1 MRSLTFQPSRIWLF
15 YLMLAAA
22 LIWVIVRLYDLTI
35 TQNPQR
41 LAEAVENRVT
51 RVSIPAPRGV
61 VYDRNS
67 VLLAQ
72 NLPSF
77 VVTITPAFLP
87 DDPDPTDDE
96 YPPQTQAIFR
106 RLSELLD
113 MPLTVP
119 GSTPR
124 PLCSPPDERGIRD
137 LVDEFRDFTPYS
149 QVKIRCDVDQETAFI
164 IRQEIASMPMPG
176 VNVVVEPVRDY
187 PTGPLTS
194 TLIGYMARI
203 PSPQD
208 APFTYAAALARGLL
222 PDRDRIG
229 VAGIEASLD
238 ELLAGQNGSELH
250 EEDAAGRFIRVTGVE
265 TETVPGRNVQ
275 LTIDVRLQAAV
286 EAALL
291 NRLNYIRDWTNGNQ
305 TFTSGTV
312 IVMNPN
318 TGEILAM
325 VSWPTYDNNRFA
337 RNIDYDYY
345 KLFAGD
351 PDAQPPIPPNP
362 DYPLLNHAVSI
373 LYPPGSVFK
382 VVTASG
388 AMEDDVIDPDTELE
402 DPGKITVK
410 NTYISA
416 EAADPRATRDFV
428 CWIYRTTNGGHG
440 EVNFT
445 RGIAESCNVYF
456 YKIGGGYEPEK
467 VTGLGIGRLDRLES
481 GGGGL
486 VKWMQ
491 LFGFGAETGIELPAE
506 QAGFIPDPN
515 YKRINYGESWTLGD
529 TYNAVIGQGFVQVTP
544 LQMLN
549 AYNVIVNGGQLVQP
563 RIVSKVLDGEGN
575 VLETRQPVVIRQLPL
590 APETVQLVREGLR
603 QVVTDGTLAGPRR
616 YGILDPIVNLP
627 GINAAGK
634 TGTAE
639 YCDRQAWLKNLCI
652 PGRWPAHAWTFMYA
666 PYENPEVSVIA
677 FVYNGTEG
685 SIVAGPIANDA
696 LRAYFQIIK
705 GVNFDELPA
714 TEEPT
719 AEGEGEATP
728 TPAPQP

>member
-15 YLMLAAA
+15 YTLLGLAV
-22 LIWVIVRLYDLTI
+22 LWVIGRLYDLTI
-35 TQNPQR
+35 NQNR
-41 LAEAVENRVT
+41 DLAAQALENRVT
-51 RVSIPAPRGV
+51 RVNNPAPRGV
-61 VYDRNS
+61 IYDRNG
-67 VLLAQ
+67 VLLAR

-77 VVTITPAFLP
+77 VVTITPAALP
-87 DDPDPTDDE
+87 DDPDPTDDV

-106 RLSELLD
+106 RLAELLD

-119 GSTPR
+119 GSTPQQPCR
-124 PLCSPPDERGIRD
+124 DPQARGIRD
-137 LVDEFRDFTPYS
+137 LVDEFKDFTPYTA
-149 QVKIRCDVDQETAFI
+149 VKIKCDVEARTAFI
-164 IRQEIASMPMPG
+164 VQQEIGTLPMPG
-176 VNVVVEPVRDY
+176 VDVIVEPVREY
-187 PTGPLTS
+187 PTGALTS
-194 TLIGYMARI
+194 SIIGYMARI

-208 APFTYAAALARGLL
+208 APFTYQAAIARGLL

-229 VAGIEASLD
+229 VAGVEASLD
-238 ELLAGQNGSELH
+238 ELYLAGQNGSSLV
-250 EEDAAGRFIRVTGVE
+250 EEDAAGRFIRTSGVE
-265 TETVPGRNVQ
+265 TETVPGRNVE

-291 NRLNYIRDWTNGNQ
+291 RRFKQVFDFTGGGVN
-305 TFTSGTV
+305 FTSGVV

-318 TGEILAM
+318 TGEVLSM

-337 RNIDYDYY
+337 RNIDFEYY
-345 KLFAGD
+345 QRFAGD
-351 PDAQPPIPPNP
+351 PSANPPIEPDP

-388 AMEDDVIDPDTELE
+388 AMEDGVIEPDRLLE

-410 NTYISA
+410 NTYLSA
-416 EAADPRATRDFV
+416 AAADPNATREFV

-440 EVNFT
+440 EVSFI

-456 YKIGGGYEPEK
+456 YKIGGGFEPEK
-467 VTGLGIGRLDRLES
+467 VDGLGIGRLDRLES

-491 LFGFGAETGIELPAE
+491 LFGFGERTGIELPAE
-506 QAGFIPDPN
+506 QSGFIPDPDW
-515 YKRINYGESWTLGD
+515 KRINRGESWSLGD

-549 AYNVIVNGGQLVQP
+549 AYNVIANGGRLVRP
-563 RIVSKVLDGEGN
+563 RIVARVLDGEGN
-575 VLETRQPVVIRQLPL
+575 VLETRGTDVIRQLPL
-590 APETVQLVREGLR
+590 APETIRLVQEGLR
-603 QVVTDGTLAGPRR
+603 QTVTDGTLSGLRI
-616 YGILDPIVNLP
+616 YGETVPIVNLP
-627 GINAAGK
+627 GINVAGK

-639 YCDRQAWLKNLCI
+639 YCDRQAWLKDLCI

-677 FVYNGTEG
+677 FVYNGGEG
-685 SIVAGPIANDA
+685 SLIAGPVANDA

-714 TEEPT
+714 TEAP
-719 AEGEGEATP
+719 EGDGEATP
-728 TPAPQP
+728 TPQP

>member
-15 YLMLAAA
+15 YLMLAMAGV
-22 LIWVIVRLYDLTI
+22 WVMARLYQLTVSEFDAR
-35 TQNPQR
+35 T
-41 LAEAVENRVT
+41 AEARENVLT
-51 RVSIPAPRGV
+51 RVNEPAPRGV
-61 VYDRNS
+61 IYDRNGT
-67 VLLAQ
+67 LLAR

-77 VVTITPAFLP
+77 VVTITPASLP
-87 DDPDPTDDE
+87 DDPDPTDDV

-106 RLSELLD
+106 RLAELLD

-119 GSTPR
+119 GSTPQQPCR
-124 PLCSPPDERGIRD
+124 TPAGRGIRD
-137 LVDEFRDFTPYS
+137 LVDEFKDFTPYNA
-149 QVKIRCDVDQETAFI
+149 VKIKCDVDARTAFI
-164 IRQEIASMPMPG
+164 VQQEIGTLPMPG

-187 PTGPLTS
+187 PTGALTAS
-194 TLIGYMARI
+194 LIGYMARI

-208 APFTYAAALARGLL
+208 APFTYEAAIARNLL

-229 VAGIEASLD
+229 VAGVEASLD
-238 ELLAGQNGSELH
+238 ELLAGQNGSRLI
-250 EEDAAGRFIRVTGVE
+250 EEDAAGRTIRVSGVE
-265 TETVPGRNVQ
+265 TETVAGRNVE

-291 NRLNYIRDWTNGNQ
+291 RRLRQVFDYTGGGQN
-305 TFTSGTV
+305 FTSGVV

-318 TGEILAM
+318 TGEVLSM

-337 RNIDYDYY
+337 RNLDFEYY
-345 KLFAGD
+345 TQFAGD
-351 PDAQPPIPPNP
+351 PDARPPIEPNP

-388 AMEDDVIDPDTELE
+388 AMEDGVISPDRELE

-410 NTYISA
+410 NTYLSA
-416 EAADPRATRDFV
+416 AAADPNATREFV

-440 EVNFT
+440 QVNFT
-445 RGIAESCNVYF
+445 RGIADSCNVYF

-467 VTGLGIGRLDRLES
+467 VDGLGIGRLDRLES

-491 LFGFGAETGIELPAE
+491 LFGFGERTGVELPAE

-515 YKRINYGESWTLGD
+515 WKRINQGESWSLGD

-549 AYNVIVNGGQLVQP
+549 AYNVIANGGQLIRP
-563 RIVSKVLDGEGN
+563 RIVARVLDGEGN
-575 VLETRQPVVIRQLPL
+575 VLETRGAEVIRTLPL
-590 APETVQLVREGLR
+590 SPETIRLVQEGLR
-603 QVVTDGTLAGPRR
+603 QTVTDGTLSGVRT
-616 YGILDPIVNLP
+616 YGDTTPIVNLP

-634 TGTAE
+634 TGSAE
-639 YCDRQAWLKNLCI
+639 YCDRQAWLEDLCI

-677 FVYNGTEG
+677 FVYNGGEG
-685 SIVAGPIANDA
+685 SIIAGPVANDA
-696 LRAYFQIIK
+696 LRAYFQIFK

-714 TEEPT
+714 TEEP
-719 AEGEGEATP
+719 EATP
-728 TPAPQP
+728 TP